1 MKLALLQEKHNE
13 LYAFLKAD
21 VAYTK
26 EKVYEYLLQMEK
38 QNLELMKSAGG
49 MGADLALT
57 SEAINFPGQPWWTE
71 ADITEIVRNTQDRLK
86 FKCSAIA
93 EQMHMYI
100 AVGMYQVKEDGKL
113 YNSVLVFDRTGKITF
128 SYDKNF
134 LAGSEQDYLTPGNS
148 FPVWNSEF
156 GKIGLGICWDMQFP
170 ETARSY
176 ALQDADMVLC
186 PTWGWECLYA
196 QARAYE
202 NGIYVAATMA
212 VPEWG
217 EIEGV
222 RNPSQ
227 VIAPDGSILGAA
239 SRDKSEV
246 LLVNIPDIRDCK
258 ESRTLRIGDLR
269 KHFPSL

>member
-1 MKLALLQEKHNE
+1 MRLALLQEKHND
-13 LYAFLKAD
+13 LYAFLKEN
-21 VAYTK
+21 VTYTK
-26 EKVYEYLLQMEK
+26 GQIHEYLLQMEE
-38 QNLELMKSAGG
+38 QNLLLMKSAGQ

-57 SEAINFPGQPWWTE
+57 SEAINFPGQPWWTDS
-71 ADITEIVRNTQDRLK
+71 DIVGIVKDTQNRLK
-86 FKCSAIA
+86 SNCSAIA
-93 EQMHMYI
+93 CQMHMYI

-113 YNSVLVFDRTGKITF
+113 YNSVLIFDRTGQIVF

-134 LAGSEQDYLTPGNS
+134 LAGSELEYLTPGNS

-170 ETARSY
+170 ETARAY
-176 ALQDADMVLC
+176 ALQDADMILC
-186 PTWGWECLYA
+186 PTWGWESLYA

-217 EIEGV
+217 DIEEI

-227 VIAPDGSILGAA
+227 VIAPDGNILGEAT
-239 SRDKSEV
+239 RNKSEV
-246 LLVNIPDIRDCK
+246 LLVNLPDIRDC
-258 ESRTLRIGDLR
+258 RDCRALRIGDLR
-269 KHFPSL
+269 KRFPSL